1 MSIEY
6 STKNKDKYF
15 LVNCSGESSEL
26 EVVSN
31 YAREVSELCKKQG
44 YKRMLVD
51 ERKREYRLSEVLDLY
66 KLANF
71 FVTLDISSI
80 RIAIVCQPRY
90 IDHVRFF
97 ETTVNN
103 RGMQIKYFVD
113 PDSAKRWLL

>member
-31 YAREVSELCKKQG
+31 YAREVSGLCKKQG

-51 ERKREYRLSEVLDLY
+51 ERKREYKLSEVLDLY

-113 PDSAKRWLL
+113 PDGAKRWLL